1 MRVLRSSAVVFAACL
16 CVLCAHAQSDFNA
29 TAVPQRDASQAP
41 GLVNANLGNDPVGVG
56 DLVYISVTGAPE
68 LTHSYRVANDGRICL
83 PLVREPISVGGM
95 IPTDIARAVAERLV
109 HDQIL
114 VAPIVSAAVLEYRS
128 REVTVAG
135 AVKAPIIIQATG
147 DLKLLDAIARAQGIG
162 QDAGPELIVSTLDKA
177 TGTRTS
183 TRIPIKDLIGGKNPA
198 LNISLHGGEEIRVPE
213 APKLFITGNVRSPG
227 IYRFSDMDGSSVL
240 KAMAMSQGPL
250 PSTASQAYVYRV
262 VEGTDKRK
270 EITIPLRAILK
281 RKSPDV
287 RLQPNDI
294 LYVPENT
301 KMQYAK
307 ILEHLAGFGES
318 VGSGLIVAHPF

>member
-1 MRVLRSSAVVFAACL
+1 MRVLLSSVVVFAAYL
-16 CVLCAHAQSDFNA
+16 SVLCAHAQSSFNA
-29 TAVPQRDASQAP
+29 TAVPQRDATQ
-41 GLVNANLGNDPVGVG
+41 VVVTANLGDDPVGVG

-68 LTHSYRVANDGRICL
+68 LTRSYRVSNEGRICL
-83 PLVREPISVGGM
+83 PLLHEPISVGGM
-95 IPTDIARAVAERLV
+95 RPTAIARAVTEMLV
-109 HDQIL
+109 HDRIL

-135 AVKAPIIIQATG
+135 AVKAPTIIQATG
-147 DLKLLDAIARAQGIG
+147 DLKLLDAIARAQGIA
-162 QDAGPELIVSTLDKA
+162 QEAGPELIVTIPEKA
-177 TGTRTS
+177 TGARTS
-183 TRIPIKDLIGGKNPA
+183 TRIPIKDLIAGKNPA

-213 APKLFITGNVRSPG
+213 APKLFVTGNVRSPG
-227 IYRFSDMDGSSVL
+227 IYRFNDVDGSSVL

-270 EITIPLRAILK
+270 EIAIPLREILK

-287 RLQPNDI
+287 QLQPNDI

-301 KMQYAK
+301 KIQYGK
-307 ILEHLAGFGES
+307 VLERIAGFGES